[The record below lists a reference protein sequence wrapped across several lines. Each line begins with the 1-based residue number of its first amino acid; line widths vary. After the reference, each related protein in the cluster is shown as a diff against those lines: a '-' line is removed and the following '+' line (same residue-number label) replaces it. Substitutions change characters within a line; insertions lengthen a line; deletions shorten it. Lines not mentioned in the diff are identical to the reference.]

1 MKKQFAVIGLGAFG
15 STVAHELVRLGH
27 DVLGVDVDPQV
38 VARQADHLTQALQAD
53 ATDEKVVRDLALD
66 DYDAVVV
73 AIGTDIEASLLCTLA
88 LKSTGVKQVWVKA
101 LSDPHH
107 RILARLGADRI
118 LHPEYDM
125 GVRVAQSL
133 QYPLVLDYLSLG
145 SQFFVVEVRAGEMLE
160 DRTLAE
166 LELDGSDVSLLALKH
181 GTEVTRWP
189 SPDHRF
195 SPSDRL
201 VLFGHLDA
209 LRKLSA
215 VVL

>member
-1 MKKQFAVIGLGAFG
+1 MKKQYAVIGLGAFG
-15 STVAHELVRLGH
+15 TTVAHELMQLGH
-27 DVLGVDVDPQV
+27 EVLGVDVDAQV
-38 VARQADHLTQALQAD
+38 VEREADHLTQALQAD
-53 ATDEKVVRDLALD
+53 ATDERVIRDLALET
-66 DYDAVVV
+66 YDAVVV

-88 LKSTGVKQVWVKA
+88 LKSREVKQVWVKA

-145 SQFFVVEVRAGEMLE
+145 SQYFVVEIRAGETLE
-160 DRTLAE
+160 NKTLHDMGLA
-166 LELDGSDVSLLALKH
+166 DADVSLLALKH

-189 SPDHRF
+189 APDHRF

-215 VVL
+215 IVL